1 MAVNKFDEL
10 SLIKFQNWD
19 VKCNQVQ
26 DWHVEFDSVCNQ
38 VELSRIKFWWVELSR
53 IKFWWV

>member
-19 VKCNQVQ
+19 VKCNRVQ
-26 DWHVEFDSVCNQ
+26 DWDVEFDSVYNQ
-38 VELSRIKFWWVELSR
+38 VELSRIKFWWV
-53 IKFWWV
+53 